1 MFQELAAKPA
11 AAGDA
16 SPAAEMPQ
24 NPFASSLPSSVSTQ
38 SPAASLQGKVF
49 VDALSLVPHTGSL
62 LSQMRTWWHPIA
74 GSTHL
79 ITVVTDAHLVASE
92 DVPPCRATCI
102 GTEVNTGGRALNMNW
117 GIAVAAVPAWVLQT
131 SPEFAGEDILHESAQ
146 LFRKN
151 TAVLRWSSLCL
162 THAAGL
168 AGLEDYKP
176 PANAFM
182 LHGWTLNGFIA
193 SNGHASDGHTS
204 TGASE
209 HHSEHSVPL
218 THSASI
224 PQTGPMAIPQRP
236 LPPLPPSM
244 LSLSGHSPGQYT
256 PLLTSPHT

>member
-1 MFQELAAKPA
+1 MYGLGC
-11 AAGDA
+11 AGTWGI
-16 SPAAEMPQ
+16 SVVSIQPEQCFKSSLQSLQQREMPHLQ
-24 NPFASSLPSSVSTQ
+24 QRCLRTPLLHLC
-38 SPAASLQGKVF
+38 PAASAHSPQQHRFRVK
-49 VDALSLVPHTGSL
+49 SC
-62 LSQMRTWWHPIA
+62 RCPIA

-92 DVPPCRATCI
+92 NVPPCRATGI

-117 GIAVAAVPAWVLQT
+117 GTAVAAVPAWVLQT
-131 SPEFAGEDILHESAQ
+131 PTFAGEDILHESAQ
-146 LFRKN
+146 LFRKS

-162 THAAGL
+162 IHAAGL

-209 HHSEHSVPL
+209 HPSEHSVPL

-244 LSLSGHSPGQYT
+244 LSLNGHSPG
-256 PLLTSPHT
+256 